1 MDFVFY
7 RKKLNILRQLQC
19 NDCLRIKG
27 DVMKVEN
34 KGNAINGLSR
44 C

>member
-27 DVMKVEN
+27 DVMISTIKEMQ
-34 KGNAINGLSR
+34 
-44 C
+44 